1 MVWAEAEFR
10 GCPRRQAA
18 VAEKSIFILK
28 AVPAD
33 GHGAAERVSRPV
45 TVRVMPK
52 GEGTALRVVV
62 IVFSLRDGQASLVDA
77 ALSCPQAALMSCP
90 LLLRTMAVMWRFQRH
105 CSKAST
111 RASSGA
117 A

>member
-1 MVWAEAEFR
+1 MR
-10 GCPRRQAA
+10 AA
-18 VAEKSIFILK
+18 T
-28 AVPAD
+28 
-33 GHGAAERVSRPV
+33 ERVSRSV
-45 TVRVMPK
+45 TARVMPK
-52 GEGTALRVVV
+52 GEETAGRVIADV
-62 IVFSLRDGQASLVDA
+62 SQREDQTSPVDA

-90 LLLRTMAVMWRFQRH
+90 LLLRTMAVIWRYQRH